1 MAYLEGW
8 YSNLTTVSQKLS
20 QNKDLMKDKNKATL
34 INDLGDSV
42 KEMKSWIDKQ
52 KALGTKIND
61 VKKARIEIEK
71 AQAEQKKKE
80 ATLQSDVDNFF
91 IGVKSY
97 FNDADKLADKLKK
110 VSPDTPKKEFT
121 IAANNLGGLKVDT
134 MKSETAVPPS

>member
-1 MAYLEGW
+1 MSYLDGW

-20 QNKDLMKDKNKATL
+20 QNKDLLKDKNKAAL
-34 INDLGDSV
+34 IKDLADSV

-61 VKKARIEIEK
+61 VKKARMDIAK

-80 ATLQSDVDNFF
+80 ETLQSDVNDFF
-91 IGVKSY
+91 TGVKSY
-97 FNDADKLADKLKK
+97 FNDANKLADNLKK

-121 IAANNLGGLKVDT
+121 IAANNLGGLKVDD
-134 MKSETAVPPS
+134 MKSETAVPPP